1 MCSAKSRLPYYY
13 FCSCFS
19 PCLIKWLKTQNG
31 QQELRK
37 GNRMPQKFTRVL
49 IHSLKRPS
57 DFPLTVFTSIF
68 SRASRTMKNPFIYQ
82 QLLLMEHNLVSITQ
96 AEAVVGTITWKLKCM
111 SAREAMSLTKVKF
124 KEGEFC
130 ETVWFNFTFLSRW
143 AFLMSAGKALFH
155 LWIWV
160 NCSPQNTDRCSHTG
174 S

>member
-1 MCSAKSRLPYYY
+1 M
-13 FCSCFS
+13 
-19 PCLIKWLKTQNG
+19 TQNPKRTTG
-31 QQELRK
+31 VKEGKQNATKVYK
-37 GNRMPQKFTRVL
+37 GVNSLPQTPIR
-49 IHSLKRPS
+49 
-57 DFPLTVFTSIF
+57 FPLTVFTSIF

-130 ETVWFNFTFLSRW
+130 ESVWFNFIFLSRW